1 MSSAVVYAGQVRDI
15 DLQSVSV
22 TERFA
27 FGMVCGRY
35 LPIIMFSLFIWSFL
49 KYFTHET
56 SIIAALII
64 SV

>member
-35 LPIIMFSLFIWSFL
+35 LPIIMFSLFI
-49 KYFTHET
+49 
-56 SIIAALII
+56 
-64 SV
+64 